1 MVLPPPEYEGAQS
14 GLLNPHKWI
23 HGPYGWVMGDQ
34 GKRPEHQ
41 ALGCDSMQGFLLG
54 YPLSP
59 TLVEQ
64 TFANHDL
71 AVVGRGLARE
81 RPPAGA

>member
-1 MVLPPPEYEGAQS
+1 MD
-14 GLLNPHKWI
+14 H
-23 HGPYGWVMGDQ
+23 
-34 GKRPEHQ
+34 GKRPEHE

-64 TFANHDL
+64 TFANDDL
-71 AVVGRGLARE
+71 VVVGRGLVRE